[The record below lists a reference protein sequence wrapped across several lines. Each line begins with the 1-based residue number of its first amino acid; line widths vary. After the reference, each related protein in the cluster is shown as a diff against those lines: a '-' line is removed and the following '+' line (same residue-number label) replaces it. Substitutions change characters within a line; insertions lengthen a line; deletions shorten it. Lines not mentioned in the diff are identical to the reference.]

1 MNQMALSSC
10 RKKQG
15 RTDSMT
21 KRRSQSPAMEKN
33 RGDRIMSFLNE
44 IRSLAFPSFPSCTWE
59 RFLIFAKFHFAR
71 AQLDII
77 ASRSAMKLP
86 QQVRSQVQ
94 LGNEGKRGKRLGAFN
109 AIPKETSAKVLAL
122 ALLHPEEM

>member
-1 MNQMALSSC
+1 MNQVALSSC

-44 IRSLAFPSFPSCTWE
+44 IRSLAFPSFSSCTWE
-59 RFLIFAKFHFAR
+59 RFLIFAKFHFAPT
-71 AQLDII
+71 QLDMI
-77 ASRSAMKLP
+77 ASSSPMKLP
-86 QQVRSQVQ
+86 QQVRSQARTRDATW
-94 LGNEGKRGKRLGAFN
+94 ERGKTR
-109 AIPKETSAKVLAL
+109 ETARCF
-122 ALLHPEEM
+122 